1 MTTSSNNSSSP
12 RKVAIVTGG
21 AGGIGSAIS
30 RRLASDGYHVV
41 IAYSTSAAAAQRLAA
56 ELTAEGGAASA
67 RAADVRKA
75 DQVTALFDGVK
86 AELGRI
92 DCVINNAGTMVPR
105 PLADLNDDVY
115 DLVFDVNVRGALR
128 VLREAGRTL
137 ADGGRVVNISST
149 LVQAPIP
156 GSGAYA
162 ASKAA
167 LELFGQ
173 VAAKELGPR
182 GITVNA
188 LRVGPTVPGM
198 FSKAPPERQAAMAV
212 ASPFKRLGQPQDI
225 SDVVSF
231 LASEAGRWIT
241 GQVITVDGGAS

>member
-1 MTTSSNNSSSP
+1 MNTRQSSTA

-21 AGGIGSAIS
+21 AGGIGTAIS
-30 RRLASDGYHVV
+30 RRLAGDGYHVV
-41 IAYSTSAAAAQRLAA
+41 IAYSTSAAAAQKLAA
-56 ELTAEGGAASA
+56 ELVAAGHA
-67 RAADVRKA
+67 AVTRQADVRKA
-75 DQVTALFDGVK
+75 DQVTALFESVK

-105 PLADLNDDVY
+105 PLAELNDDIY
-115 DLVFDVNVRGALR
+115 DAVFDVNVRGALR

-137 ADGGRVVNISST
+137 TDGGRVVNISST
-149 LVQAPIP
+149 IVQAPIP
-156 GSGAYA
+156 GSGVYA

-212 ASPFKRLGQPQDI
+212 ASPFKRLGQPQDVA
-225 SDVVSF
+225 DVVAF
-231 LASEAGRWIT
+231 LASDAGRWIT
-241 GQVITVDGGAS
+241 GQVITVDGGAT